1 MTPKRMTEPDS
12 QSQEI
17 LHTWRK
23 IFEKKYSNELDA
35 ISRYEE
41 DVFGFNVEWEDL
53 VGSQLHSLF
62 PNNPNK
68 ALDLGNQVLLEQ
80 FQNRNCRTIP
90 KIRIVDLPDD
100 FHYVIDDLRM
110 RDANR
115 LLNFDAVVTK
125 VDNPMGW
132 LKVSKYTCRDCG
144 HVWEI
149 EQRLARERIRAKYCS
164 ICLEELLA
172 KSKRERFIPPENI
185 EMVVHE
191 NEYSDVQ
198 YVELSSPLGLSNIDE
213 AYNIRAVISDEYVG
227 TLKPGSRINI
237 NAFVR
242 IDHLPNR
249 DYQLDTRRVLLL
261 DIHSIEFGFKYYRYS
276 LD

>member
-1 MTPKRMTEPDS
+1 MTEPDS

-100 FHYVIDDLRM
+100 FH
-110 RDANR
+110 
-115 LLNFDAVVTK
+115 
-125 VDNPMGW
+125 
-132 LKVSKYTCRDCG
+132 
-144 HVWEI
+144 
-149 EQRLARERIRAKYCS
+149 
-164 ICLEELLA
+164 
-172 KSKRERFIPPENI
+172 
-185 EMVVHE
+185 
-191 NEYSDVQ
+191 
-198 YVELSSPLGLSNIDE
+198 
-213 AYNIRAVISDEYVG
+213 
-227 TLKPGSRINI
+227 
-237 NAFVR
+237 
-242 IDHLPNR
+242 
-249 DYQLDTRRVLLL
+249 
-261 DIHSIEFGFKYYRYS
+261 
-276 LD
+276 

>member
-1 MTPKRMTEPDS
+1 MTEPDS

-41 DVFGFNVEWEDL
+41 DVFGFNVEWEHL

-68 ALDLGNQVLLEQ
+68 ALDLGNKVLLEQ

-115 LLNFDAVVTK
+115 LLNFDAVVT
-125 VDNPMGW
+125 
-132 LKVSKYTCRDCG
+132 LR
-144 HVWEI
+144 
-149 EQRLARERIRAKYCS
+149 
-164 ICLEELLA
+164 
-172 KSKRERFIPPENI
+172 
-185 EMVVHE
+185 
-191 NEYSDVQ
+191 
-198 YVELSSPLGLSNIDE
+198 
-213 AYNIRAVISDEYVG
+213 
-227 TLKPGSRINI
+227 
-237 NAFVR
+237 
-242 IDHLPNR
+242 
-249 DYQLDTRRVLLL
+249 
-261 DIHSIEFGFKYYRYS
+261 
-276 LD
+276 